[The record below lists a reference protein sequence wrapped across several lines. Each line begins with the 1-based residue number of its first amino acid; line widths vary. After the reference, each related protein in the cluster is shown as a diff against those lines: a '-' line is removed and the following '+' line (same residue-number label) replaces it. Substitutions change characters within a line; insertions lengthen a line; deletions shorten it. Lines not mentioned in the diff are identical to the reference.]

1 MPSKIPQEAEI
12 DSDDGEEMM
21 PMSAGYPGMP
31 ERKEYL
37 WSCDLKGEKNTFKF
51 EGGDSQVENII
62 FKSAALGSG
71 ASGKHVVEVSAV
83 DANSEKVTAILC
95 ILNDQNCWIKLPDLS
110 IEPPLLLTLTEG
122 KGPVNICAN
131 HVLEEDGDDD
141 EDDDEEIEED
151 EEMAEVEAEEE
162 EEEEEAQPAP
172 KKKKPEEQKKRKAEE
187 DAKESPVKKAKPEK
201 KDKKVKSYESIEDV
215 KKAILANPGGKPKKE
230 EKFGNWVKNTMK
242 CSNEEWIKD
251 LWTWHKTEN
260 KL

>member
-1 MPSKIPQEAEI
+1 
-12 DSDDGEEMM
+12 
-21 PMSAGYPGMP
+21 MP

-151 EEMAEVEAEEE
+151 EEMAEVE
-162 EEEEEAQPAP
+162 EEEEAKPAP
-172 KKKKPEEQKKRKAEE
+172 KKSPKKPEEQKKRKAED
-187 DAKESPVKKAKPEK
+187 DAKESPVKKPKPEK

-230 EKFGNWVKNTMK
+230 EKF
-242 CSNEEWIKD
+242 
-251 LWTWHKTEN
+251 
-260 KL
+260 

>member
-1 MPSKIPQEAEI
+1 MQI
-12 DSDDGEEMM
+12 
-21 PMSAGYPGMP
+21 
-31 ERKEYL
+31 
-37 WSCDLKGEKNTFKF
+37 LK
-51 EGGDSQVENII
+51 
-62 FKSAALGSG
+62 KSLPFF
-71 ASGKHVVEVSAV
+71 V
-83 DANSEKVTAILC
+83 
-95 ILNDQNCWIKLPDLS
+95 LNDQNCWIKLPDLS

-131 HVLEEDGDDD
+131 HVL
-141 EDDDEEIEED
+141 DDDEEIEED

-162 EEEEEAQPAP
+162 EEEEAQPAP
-172 KKKKPEEQKKRKAEE
+172 KKSPKKPEEQKKRKAED

>member
-1 MPSKIPQEAEI
+1 MSKEMVLVVL
-12 DSDDGEEMM
+12 SEEVLGVTHWIAS
-21 PMSAGYPGMP
+21 PAVPFPCS
-31 ERKEYL
+31 
-37 WSCDLKGEKNTFKF
+37 W
-51 EGGDSQVENII
+51 GGDSQVENII

-83 DANSEKVTAILC
+83 DASSEKVTAILC

-131 HVLEEDGDDD
+131 HVLEEDGDD

-230 EKFGNWVKNTMK
+230 DKFGNWVKNTMK

>member
-1 MPSKIPQEAEI
+1 M
-12 DSDDGEEMM
+12 G
-21 PMSAGYPGMP
+21 
-31 ERKEYL
+31 
-37 WSCDLKGEKNTFKF
+37 TFKF

-141 EDDDEEIEED
+141 EDDDEETEED

-162 EEEEEAQPAP
+162 EEEEEVQPAP
-172 KKKKPEEQKKRKAEE
+172 KKEE
-187 DAKESPVKKAKPEK
+187 AKESPVKKAKPEK

-215 KKAILANPGGKPKKE
+215 KRAILANPGGKPKKE
-230 EKFGNWVKNTMK
+230 DKFGNWVKNTMK